1 MISVLFSNGQ
11 HIALFIDIFPK
22 SKATFRAC
30 INKFHDNSQLV
41 HESVARLIHFG
52 TLRSISI
59 NSTFSLTPK
68 GNNHLKKYIGEY
80 KTLKTWLTY

>member
-41 HESVARLIHFG
+41 HESVARLIHVG

-59 NSTFSLTPK
+59 NTTFSLTPK
-68 GNNHLKKYIGEY
+68 GNNHLKNILES
-80 KTLKTWLTY
+80 LKH

>member
-30 INKFHDNSQLV
+30 INQFHDNSQLV
-41 HESVARLIHFG
+41 HESVASLTHFG
-52 TLRSISI
+52 TLSSISR
-59 NSTFSLTPK
+59 NTAFSLTPK
-68 GNNHLKKYIGEY
+68 GNNHLTNILVS
-80 KTLKTWLTY
+80 LKH